1 MDRLGDIDAATTKP
15 KRLVWR
21 KGAVSTG
28 TVHHDGFA
36 VRALALENSCVYGT
50 ESHEGHFF
58 GAGGGSCSDVGVQT
72 RVADLY

>member
-1 MDRLGDIDAATTKP
+1 MDGIGDIDAATTKS

-21 KGAVSTG
+21 KGTISTG

-36 VRALALENSCVYGT
+36 VGALALENACVYSA
-50 ESHEGHFF
+50 ESHEGHFL
-58 GAGGGSCSDVGVQT
+58 GAGGGACSDIGIQT